1 MLSSPVELQ
10 PSCVSEDQLMANGNA
25 AHLQSQI
32 VIEHQRQKISDMENQ
47 IWVLEMDIV
56 IWKTQFTSVQ

>member
-1 MLSSPVELQ
+1 
-10 PSCVSEDQLMANGNA
+10 MANGNA

-32 VIEHQRQKISDMENQ
+32 VIEHQRQKIGNMENQ
-47 IWVLEMDIV
+47 IRVLEMDIV